1 MPYGPHTPADRE
13 RMLTALGLDSVDELF
28 ADIPADLRATALD
41 LPPPEPELE
50 LSARLRELAGRNRAD
65 LVSFLGAGVYRH
77 WTPPAVDQLLLRG
90 EWYTAYTPYQPE
102 VSQGTLQSIY
112 EYESLIAELV
122 DLDVVSASHYDG
134 AAATAEAALMACRAT
149 RRDRVLVSRG
159 VHPQY
164 RETLQ
169 TYMHGLELE
178 EIPRVADGDAAGTT
192 DLETLERMLADTDRP
207 VAGVIAANPDFL
219 GLLEPMPRIGELAHA
234 AGALFVAVVE
244 PVSLAVLTPPGTYGA
259 DIAAGEGQPLGIA
272 PQYGG
277 PYLGILAST
286 DALVRQI
293 PGRLVGMTSD
303 LDGKRA
309 FVMTLRAREQDI
321 RRDKAASNICTN
333 QALLALAASIY
344 LATIGP
350 HGLRDVAA
358 TGAARAA
365 ELESALAAIGV
376 ERIHRGPYLNE
387 FAVRVPEARTVHR
400 RLIERGFLAGLVL
413 ADAEPDEPTV
423 ADGLLLATT
432 ELTTPG
438 DIARFVA
445 AVQEVLSGRPPVGV
459 ETGAGV
465 EEPTGAV
472 GAAR

>member
-1 MPYGPHTPADRE
+1 MPYGPHTTADRE
-13 RMLTALGLDSVDELF
+13 RMLAALGLDSVDDLF

-50 LSARLRELAGRNRAD
+50 LSARLRDMAGRNRTD

-122 DLDVVSASHYDG
+122 DMDVVSASHYDG
-134 AAATAEAALMACRAT
+134 AAATAEAALMTCRAT

-164 RETLQ
+164 RETLR

-178 EIPRVADGDAAGTT
+178 EIPLVAEGDAVGTT
-192 DLETLERMLADTDRP
+192 DLEALERMLADTDRP

-219 GLLEPMPRIGELAHA
+219 GLLEPMPRIGELAHG

-244 PVSLAVLTPPGTYGA
+244 PVSLAVLTPPGAYGA

-293 PGRLVGMTSD
+293 PGRLVGMTND
-303 LDGKRA
+303 LEGKRA

-344 LATIGP
+344 LAAIGP

-358 TGAARAA
+358 LGAARAA
-365 ELESALAAIGV
+365 ELEAALAEVGV
-376 ERIHRGPYLNE
+376 ARVHPGAYLNE
-387 FAVRVPEARTVHR
+387 FAVRVPNASDVHR
-400 RLIERGFLAGLVL
+400 ELLNRGVLAGLVL
-413 ADAEPDEPTV
+413 GEAVPDEPSV
-423 ADGLLLATT
+423 ADSLLVCATEVTTSDDILRFARELAGIMAVGAPSS
-432 ELTTPG
+432 TTP
-438 DIARFVA
+438 A
-445 AVQEVLSGRPPVGV
+445 PVGV
-459 ETGAGV
+459 TA
-465 EEPTGAV
+465 
-472 GAAR
+472 

>member
-1 MPYGPHTPADRE
+1 MPYGPHTSDDRG
-13 RMLTALGLDSVDELF
+13 RMLAALGLDSIDALF
-28 ADIPADLRATALD
+28 EDIPPELRATSLD
-41 LPPPEPELE
+41 LPEPEPELE
-50 LSARLRELAGRNRAD
+50 LSARLREMAGRNRTD

-134 AAATAEAALMACRAT
+134 AAATAEAALMTCRAT

-164 RETLQ
+164 RETLR
-169 TYMHGLELE
+169 TYFGGGLELD
-178 EIPRVADGDAAGTT
+178 EIPLVADGPEAGTT
-192 DLETLERMLADTDRP
+192 DLAALERMLSEADRP
-207 VAGVIAANPDFL
+207 VAGVIAANPSFL

-234 AGALFVAVVE
+234 ADALFVAVIE
-244 PVSLAVLTPPGTYGA
+244 PVSLAVLAPPGAYGA

-293 PGRLVGMTSD
+293 PGRLVGMTTD
-303 LDGKRA
+303 VRGQRA
-309 FVMTLRAREQDI
+309 YVMTLRAREQDI

-333 QALLALAASIY
+333 QALLALAASVY
-344 LATIGP
+344 LAAIGP

-358 TGAARAA
+358 QGAARAA
-365 ELESALAAIGV
+365 RLEEALAAAGAP
-376 ERIHRGPYLNE
+376 RLHPGPYLNE
-387 FAVRVPEARTVHR
+387 FAILVPDARAVHR
-400 RLIERGFLAGLVL
+400 RLLDRGILAGLVL
-413 ADAEPDEPTV
+413 ADALPEVPSV
-423 ADGLLLATT
+423 AAGLL
-432 ELTTPG
+432 
-438 DIARFVA
+438 
-445 AVQEVLSGRPPVGV
+445 
-459 ETGAGV
+459 
-465 EEPTGAV
+465 
-472 GAAR
+472 